1 MPTSQNT
8 YLDQCR
14 ERWIGAINEV
24 VGSNPPATSVWRT
37 RDAIAEAAQPFAR
50 AVNHLLFAT
59 SGGHDVQAVAF
70 GREAGTIVFR
80 IREKLV
86 YIAKV
91 ATMALEYIPESPA
104 ESFIIFELADL
115 PPVGV
120 YDDRERGARSE
131 ELVEITPGQFAA
143 REVWDAGSAERD
155 EDGDEIPLPDSARLV
170 HRLFNGRLMMV
181 TKGSLWNRPSWTYS
195 GLHDRMTNDE
205 IRSAIVDALANGEGR
220 LEHITK

>member
-1 MPTSQNT
+1 MSQQT

-14 ERWIGAINEV
+14 QKWISAIGEV
-24 VGSNPPATSVWRT
+24 AGLTPPVTSVWRT

-50 AVNHLLFAT
+50 AVNHLFFAT
-59 SGGHDVQAVAF
+59 SGGHDVEAVAL
-70 GREAGTIVFR
+70 GREPGTLVFR
-80 IREKLV
+80 IREKLRYV
-86 YIAKV
+86 AKV
-91 ATMALEYIPESPA
+91 TTMALEYIPESPA

-115 PPVGV
+115 APVGV
-120 YDDRERGARSE
+120 YDDREGEARSE
-131 ELVEITPGQFAA
+131 ELVEITPGLFAP

-195 GLHDRMTNDE
+195 GLHDRITNDE
-205 IRSAIVDALANGEGR
+205 IRSAIVDALANGTGQ
-220 LEHITK
+220 LERITK